1 MVFYSVTSNTA
12 TSFGRWWV
20 LQIIKVQKISARF
33 ADISVSSINNIVTPA
48 FRRTL
53 PVPNR

>member
-12 TSFGRWWV
+12 TSFGGWLV